1 MTTRL
6 ALTWNVVAN
15 AAGRGWSAVLQFAL
29 TPFVLHLL
37 GPEHFGFIGFAMTL
51 TAVFSCLDQAVSPV
65 LIRSLAQ
72 GRDGGAGAPAAAD
85 ELRTLEVVSWCTA
98 LAVGGAIVITAP
110 FLARHLMSDHGVMAM
125 EERTRCI
132 RLIGLWISAL
142 WPGFLYGSAFVG
154 LERQDLLVAVRAVLG
169 TIGAVGGVLILWL
182 VGPDLGLYLAW
193 QAAASLLMS
202 ATLRATLTRIM
213 PNGRKAGRFT
223 ISLLARSHRFALGN
237 LLIGVSSML
246 LTQAPPLIIAKYRSL
261 ADLSAYT
268 LAALLAQQGLTILTH
283 PVLGTLL
290 PRLVWMI
297 GERNEERLVE
307 AYHRWTSLVL
317 SLILP
322 IAASL
327 VWFPREIAGAW
338 LGMAS
343 PVVGAVAALL
353 PWIALGTLLNTAMSL
368 PILLQIAS
376 GWTRLSALKNLVAVA
391 VLVPSLVML
400 VPGHGPL
407 VAAWAW
413 FGLNAGYYLFEV
425 PLMHARLLRG
435 ELWSWWLQ
443 RTLLPVVLVISAAA
457 PIRLA
462 LPSSMAPAAGAAA
475 AIGSAAAL
483 WIGQVILQPGVRR
496 DIAGFVRVLASLPG
510 RRA

>member
-1 MTTRL
+1 M
-6 ALTWNVVAN
+6 AN
-15 AAGRGWSAVLQFAL
+15 AAGRVWSAALQFVL
-29 TPFVLHLL
+29 TPLVLHFL
-37 GPEHFGFIGFAMTL
+37 GPEQFGYIAFAMTL
-51 TAVFSCLDQAVSPV
+51 MAAFSFLDQAVSPV

-72 GRDGGAGAPAAAD
+72 RRHGDAGAPAAAD
-85 ELRTLEVVSWCTA
+85 ELRTFEVVSWWTG
-98 LAVGGAIVITAP
+98 LAVGGVIIIGAP
-110 FLARHLMSDHGVMAM
+110 VFGRHLMSDQGVMAM

-132 RLIGLWISAL
+132 RLIGVWVAAV
-142 WPGFLYGSAFVG
+142 WPSLLYSSAFVG
-154 LERQDLLVAVRAVLG
+154 LERQDLLVAIRAGFG
-169 TIGAVGGVLILWL
+169 TTGAAGGVLILWL
-182 VGPDLGLYLAW
+182 IGPHLGLYLAW
-193 QAAASLLMS
+193 QAAVSLLMS
-202 ATLRATLTRIM
+202 ATLRLTLARIM
-213 PNGRKAGRFT
+213 PKGQKAGRFMVS
-223 ISLLARSHRFALGN
+223 ILARSRRLAAGTF
-237 LLIGVSSML
+237 LIGASGAV
-246 LTQAPPLIIAKYRSL
+246 LTQAPALIIAKYRSMS
-261 ADLSAYT
+261 DLSAYA
-268 LAALLAQQGLTILTH
+268 LAMLLAQQGPAILTH
-283 PVLGTLL
+283 PILGALL

-297 GERNEERLVE
+297 SEGNETRLAE

-327 VWFPREIAGAW
+327 VWFPGEIAVAW
-338 LGMAS
+338 LGVAS

-400 VPGHGPL
+400 VPSHGPL

-413 FGLNAGYYLFEV
+413 FGLNAGYYMFEV

-496 DIAGFVRVLASLPG
+496 DIADFVRLLASMRG